1 MLPKFSDTTRQ
12 NLSVGAFLLGLTLAA
27 LATGILASHTR
38 LFSQKRDTAVMVG
51 TELPELK
58 SSVALLRASVE
69 AERYFAAEAGTARE
83 EQASVFILPDN
94 SPVSRTVSAMQEL
107 AAAIGTDGGLALDKL
122 TFDAKPVDSGS
133 VKSLAGHAVLR
144 GSYQGVGKLLAVL
157 GFSGDMMVR
166 DVLSVEVQEAFLR
179 HVEAASPAS
188 LKAAEDFLYLDLVQY
203 ASDPDSFEQRMLR
216 DVSVDAAA
224 DIRAILLEGGL
235 MQTRSALGGVAQSL
249 KKGEAWPLPLL
260 SVTRLSRAGDAW
272 TLDFNVFSR

>member
-1 MLPKFSDTTRQ
+1 MLPNLSDTTRQ
-12 NLSVGAFLLGLTLAA
+12 NLSVGAFVLGLTLAA

-69 AERYFAAEAGTARE
+69 AERYFAAEAGAARE
-83 EQASVFILPDN
+83 EQASVFILPDG
-94 SPVSRTVSAMQEL
+94 SPVSRTVAAMQEL
-107 AAAIGTDGGLALDKL
+107 AAAIGTDGGLSLDKL

-133 VKSLAGHAVLR
+133 VKALGGHAVLR
-144 GSYQGVGKLLAVL
+144 GSYQGVSKLLAVL

-166 DVLSVEVQEAFLR
+166 DVLSMEAQEAFLR
-179 HVEAASPAS
+179 HVEAASPSS
-188 LKAAEDFLYLDLVQY
+188 LKAAEDFLYLDLIQY

-216 DVSVDAAA
+216 DVSVDAAS
-224 DIRAILLEGGL
+224 DIRAILLESGL
-235 MQTRSALGGVAQSL
+235 METRNALGGVAQSL

-260 SVTRLSRAGDAW
+260 AVTRLSRSGDTW